1 MAEEDDDNG
10 INIKRDNDGMDDGN
24 HGHCVSRGMNASSKC
39 ASSDTII
46 QQAAVFVNTI

>member
-39 ASSDTII
+39 ASDTII